1 MTNETRAEAI
11 TALRA
16 HLKSGAPKD
25 MRKAFE
31 DKSRFKKLSASFDD
45 LLLDFSKSAVNTETM
60 KLLVNLANACDL
72 KKKREAMFA
81 GSAINNTEGR
91 AVLHTA
97 LRNRS
102 GRAACTRG

>member
-16 HLKSGAPKD
+16 HLKSGAPRD

-45 LLLDFSKSAVNTETM
+45 LLLDFSKSAVNAETM

-72 KKKREAMFA
+72 KKKRDRVSF
-81 GSAINNTEGR
+81 SA
-91 AVLHTA
+91 
-97 LRNRS
+97 
-102 GRAACTRG
+102 